1 MRLDAGLS
9 ARALASL
16 AGWHFTKV
24 SRLENGKRP
33 PSTDDIRTWCRCT
46 GAEDQ
51 LVDLIATARS
61 IDAMYSEWRRHA
73 RAGLKH
79 FQESY
84 VPLYEQTGLFRVYE
98 NSVIPGLLNTA
109 GYAAATLRF
118 WAGLLD
124 LPADTDTAVAAR
136 MERQNILYSR
146 TRSFQFVIEEQSLR
160 TRIGGA
166 EIMAEQLDRLLALMS
181 LPAVRLGIIPAAGER
196 QGRANCNFWM
206 YDDALV
212 QVETVSARLDIAQ
225 PAEITLYARVFE
237 LLQRSAVYGPD
248 ARALIGRALA
258 EVTAAG

>member
-1 MRLDAGLS
+1 
-9 ARALASL
+9 
-16 AGWHFTKV
+16 
-24 SRLENGKRP
+24 
-33 PSTDDIRTWCRCT
+33 
-46 GAEDQ
+46 
-51 LVDLIATARS
+51 
-61 IDAMYSEWRRHA
+61 MYSEWRRHA

-124 LPADTDTAVAAR
+124 LPADIDTAVAAR

-166 EIMAEQLDRLLALMS
+166 EIMADQLDRLLALMS